1 MRFGKKMQAATALFG
16 VVMISGAL
24 AGCASKADD
33 GMAQRMEAAAS
44 RAEMAANKAEA
55 AANKAAD
62 AARSAQASADRA
74 EAVFRHTTH
83 K

>member
-1 MRFGKKMQAATALFG
+1 MRFGRKMQAATALLG
-16 VVMISGAL
+16 MVVMSGAL
-24 AGCASKADD
+24 AGCTAKADD
-33 GMAQRMEAAAS
+33 GMAQRMEAAAG
-44 RAEMAANKAEA
+44 RAEAAANKAES